1 MYASDDEA
9 LSSVLRCLAAA
20 GTVLASTLDVAG
32 AIPELGRAFVPAHA
46 EGLAVLRDSGDAPVV
61 LGMVGRVPPFE
72 MVAPGAGAARGPLL
86 DLALVVRGRPLGTL
100 RIARQAPLDEFARLL
115 FEELAR
121 RLAIALDM
129 ARIEAES
136 HRVAD
141 TLQRAL
147 LPESLPR
154 TDRHRFD
161 AAYLPGTAESIVGG
175 DWYDAFPLPDGRV
188 ALSIGDVAGHGLA
201 AAVVMGEVRH
211 AFRAAALNATSPS
224 AVLERAN
231 AIVNMRAEPVMVTAL
246 FGVLDPATSTLT
258 YAVAGHPAPML
269 AMRDAETER
278 LPSGGI
284 PLGIAPSVD
293 AQDWT
298 FTIAPGSLLALYT
311 DGLIEHSRDVIAGEA
326 SLLEAVRAEAAGDA
340 ISAPSLLARALAGV
354 RNTDDTV
361 ALVITVDDAPA
372 DEFFFE
378 FSAIPLAVPL
388 ARRALR
394 RYAEKRGIDS
404 DTSFALVTAV
414 GEAMANAVEHAY
426 GDTIGN
432 VRVRVACTGDA
443 IHATIEDGGRWK
455 AAQKRDERGR
465 GLPLMRALCEG
476 VEIHTNQVCTSIQ
489 LRIAGG

>member
-1 MYASDDEA
+1 M
-9 LSSVLRCLAAA
+9 
-20 GTVLASTLDVAG
+20 VLASTLDLAA
-32 AIPELGRAFVPAHA
+32 AIPELGRAIVPAYA
-46 EGLAVLRDSGDAPVV
+46 DGFAVIGDGEEAPTV
-61 LGMVGRVPPFE
+61 LGMTGRVPPLE
-72 MVAPGAGAARGPLL
+72 LVPAAGAGASRGPIL
-86 DLALVVRGRPLGTL
+86 DLALTVRGRSLGTL
-100 RIARQAPLDEFARLL
+100 RIVREAPIDQFALLL

-121 RLAIALDM
+121 RIAVTLDM
-129 ARIEAES
+129 ARIETES

-147 LPESLPR
+147 LPERLPR
-154 TDRHRFD
+154 TDRHCFD

-175 DWYDAFPLPDGRV
+175 DWYDAFALPDGRV

-211 AFRAAALNATSPS
+211 AFRAAALNANLPS
-224 AVLERAN
+224 VVLERAN

-246 FGVLDPATSTLT
+246 FGFLDPVTSTLT

-278 LPSGGI
+278 LPAGGI

-293 AQDWT
+293 ARDWT
-298 FTIAPGSLLALYT
+298 FTIPPGSLLALYT

-326 SLLEAVRAEAAGDA
+326 SLLEAVRAEAAGDV
-340 ISAPSLLARALAGV
+340 ISAQSLLTRALAGV
-354 RNTDDTV
+354 KNTDDTV
-361 ALVITVDDAPA
+361 ALIITVDDVPA

-378 FSAIPLAVPL
+378 FSAVALAVPL

-394 RYAEKRGIDS
+394 RFAERRGLD
-404 DTSFALVTAV
+404 DDRSFALVTAV

-426 GDTIGN
+426 GDAVGN
-432 VRVRVACTGDA
+432 VRIRVACTAGA
-443 IHATIEDGGRWK
+443 IHATIEDDGRWK

-465 GLPLMRALCEG
+465 GLPLMRAICEG

-489 LRIAGG
+489 LRIASA

>member
-1 MYASDDEA
+1 
-9 LSSVLRCLAAA
+9 LHCLATA
-20 GTVLASTLDVAG
+20 GRVLASTLDVASV
-32 AIPELGRAFVPAHA
+32 IPELGRAVVPAHA
-46 EGLAVLRDSGDAPVV
+46 EGLAIICDGAEGPTV
-61 LGMVGRVPPFE
+61 LGVSGRVPPFE
-72 MVAPGAGAARGPLL
+72 VVPAGGPDAGRGPIL

-100 RIARQAPLDEFARLL
+100 RIARAAPIDEYAQLL
-115 FEELAR
+115 FEEVAR
-121 RLAIALDM
+121 RLAVALDV
-129 ARIEAES
+129 ARIETES

-147 LPESLPR
+147 LPERLPR
-154 TDRHRFD
+154 TGRHWFD
-161 AAYLPGTAESIVGG
+161 AAYLPGTTQSLVGG
-175 DWYDAFPLPDGRV
+175 DWYDAFALPDGRV

-211 AFRAAALNATSPS
+211 AFRAAALNATVPS
-224 AVLERAN
+224 VVLERAN

-246 FGVLDPATSTLT
+246 FGFLDPGTSTLT

-269 AMRDAETER
+269 AMRDAEPER

-293 AQDWT
+293 ARDWT

-311 DGLIEHSRDVIAGEA
+311 DGLIEHSHDVIAGEA
-326 SLLEAVRAEAAGDA
+326 SLLEALRAEAAGDT
-340 ISAPSLLARALAGV
+340 ISAQSLLARALAGV
-354 RNTDDTV
+354 KNTDDTV
-361 ALVITVDDAPA
+361 ALVISVDDAPA

-378 FSAIPLAVPL
+378 FSAVALAVPL

-394 RYAEKRGIDS
+394 RYAERQGLD
-404 DTSFALVTAV
+404 DDRSFALVTAV

-426 GDTIGN
+426 GDAVGN
-432 VRVRVACTGDA
+432 VRIRVACTADA
-443 IHATIEDGGRWK
+443 IHATIEDDGRWK

-476 VEIHTNQVCTSIQ
+476 VEIHTNQICTSIQ
-489 LRIAGG
+489 LRIASA